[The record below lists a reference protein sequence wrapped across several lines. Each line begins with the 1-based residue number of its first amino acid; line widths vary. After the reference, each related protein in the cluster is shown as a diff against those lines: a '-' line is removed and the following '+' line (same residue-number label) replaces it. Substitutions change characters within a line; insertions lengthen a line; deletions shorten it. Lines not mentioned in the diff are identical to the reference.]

1 MKHLNHSLVTRTSL
15 SAALTCQQVITH
27 IQKDMNMQRPP
38 PLMLDEIRIT
48 AIGER
53 RLSLKPELML

>member
-1 MKHLNHSLVTRTSL
+1 LKHLNHSLVTRTSL

-38 PLMLDEIRIT
+38 PLMLDEIRKQD
-48 AIGER
+48 EVFFKN
-53 RLSLKPELML
+53 LLKGGQQ